1 MLPHFIYDVGNVGTT
16 ESEFRLLQ
24 DETCG
29 SDEEEGVEEEGL
41 DTFSKESQGGVEQGG
56 GVAGRRRSN
65 EARSDQTHPRNEI
78 TVTFLH
84 CRNEVICRF
93 MSVMVLLGACLT
105 TKGNRGA
112 FVYSNCFWLLEE
124 FLRTNGLI

>member
-1 MLPHFIYDVGNVGTT
+1 MGNVGTA
-16 ESEFRLLQ
+16 ESELRLLQ
-24 DETCG
+24 DDTCG
-29 SDEEEGVEEEGL
+29 SDEEEDVEEEGL
-41 DTFSKESQGGVEQGG
+41 GTSRSKKSQGGVEQGG
-56 GVAGRRRSN
+56 DVAGSRRSN

-84 CRNEVICRF
+84 CRNEVMCRF
-93 MSVMVLLGACLT
+93 VSVMVLLGACLT

>member
-1 MLPHFIYDVGNVGTT
+1 M
-16 ESEFRLLQ
+16 LQ

-29 SDEEEGVEEEGL
+29 SDEEEGVEEKEGL
-41 DTFSKESQGGVEQGG
+41 DTSRSKESQGGVEQEG
-56 GVAGRRRSN
+56 GVAGRRKSN
-65 EARSDQTHPRNEI
+65 EASSDQAHPRNEI